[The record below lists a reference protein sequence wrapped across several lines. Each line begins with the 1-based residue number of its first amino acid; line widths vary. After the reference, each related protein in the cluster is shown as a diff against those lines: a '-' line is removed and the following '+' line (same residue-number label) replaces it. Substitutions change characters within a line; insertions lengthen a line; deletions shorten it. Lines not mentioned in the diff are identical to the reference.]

1 MTLRLPDSGAATAP
15 DGRRLV
21 PSAERNAPAILAV
34 LLARAPRTGRMLELA
49 AGSGLHAAQFA
60 QALPGLDW
68 QPTDRDAANFGSIK
82 AWAATSA
89 GTIRPPQVLDAAAP
103 GWSAQWPDRQAILLV
118 NLLHLIPESA
128 AETVLSEI
136 ALALAPGGVA
146 FVYGPFLRGGAATS
160 EGDARFDAALR
171 AQDPAI
177 GYKDIAWV
185 QSRLDGAGLAS
196 QVLPMPANN
205 LMILAQHPGP
215 ARG

>member
-1 MTLRLPDSGAATAP
+1 MSLKLPDSGAETAP

-21 PSAERNAPAILAV
+21 PSAERNAPAILEV
-34 LLARAPRTGRMLELA
+34 LHEHAPRTGQMLELA
-49 AGSGLHAAQFA
+49 AGSGLHAALFA

-68 QPTDRDAANFGSIK
+68 QPTDQDEANLGSIN

-89 GTIRPPQVLDAAAP
+89 GTIRPPQVLDCAGA
-103 GWSAQWPDRQAILLV
+103 GWSARWPDRRAILLV
-118 NLLHLIPESA
+118 NLLHLIPGAA

-146 FVYGPFLRGGAATS
+146 FVYGPFLRGGEPTS
-160 EGDARFDAALR
+160 EGDARFDASLR

-185 QSRLDGAGLAS
+185 QGRLESAGLAT
-196 QVLPMPANN
+196 QVRPMPANN
-205 LMILAQHPGP
+205 LMIISRKPG
-215 ARG
+215 